1 MLLNQNKGQGIV
13 ILHKT
18 KYIEKCLNLINTDQ
32 FRELEN
38 DHTKRTETEL
48 QNILRSLKNNTYL
61 SEEDYK
67 RIYPKSSGPGLF
79 YRTAKLHRSKEND
92 TIKNLPLRPVISNVG
107 IAPYK
112 TAKYLAT
119 LLLPLTSLEYNIKN
133 SYEFVDSIKNTK
145 IPNGYKMIPFDLKKL
160 FTNIAL

>member
-38 DHTKRTETEL
+38 DHTKRTETKL
-48 QNILRSLKNNTYL
+48 QKILRSLKNNTYL

-79 YRTAKLHRSKEND
+79 IEQQNFTDQKKM
-92 TIKNLPLRPVISNVG
+92 TPLR
-107 IAPYK
+107 
-112 TAKYLAT
+112 TYL
-119 LLLPLTSLEYNIKN
+119 
-133 SYEFVDSIKNTK
+133 
-145 IPNGYKMIPFDLKKL
+145 
-160 FTNIAL
+160 